1 MSQNGQLIAVSFLFA
16 VCANRLMNSPME
28 YIPDFTKALTQIAE
42 TIQPDDTGDRV
53 LYIGLK
59 GSFGDHH
66 VNPRTLR
73 AKHLGKLVCLEG
85 IVTRCK

>member
-1 MSQNGQLIAVSFLFA
+1 
-16 VCANRLMNSPME
+16 MNSPME
-28 YIPDFTKALTQIAE
+28 HISAFTEALKEVAK
-42 TIQPDDTGDRV
+42 TIQPPENDDRV
-53 LYIGLK
+53 MYVGFK

-85 IVTRCK
+85 IVTRCKVLTIVLGYSAAIL